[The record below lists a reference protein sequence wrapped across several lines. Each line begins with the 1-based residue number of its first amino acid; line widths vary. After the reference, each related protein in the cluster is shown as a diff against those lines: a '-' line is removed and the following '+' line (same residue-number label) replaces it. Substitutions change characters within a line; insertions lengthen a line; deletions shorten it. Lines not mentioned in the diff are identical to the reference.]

1 MVAPGGDGVRIA
13 VVGTN
18 DVHGQ
23 LLPTEDRGG
32 LVELSGYVAAL
43 RASGDADA
51 VLLVDAGDMWQGTLE
66 SNLDEGASVTAA
78 YEALGYAA
86 AAIGNHEFD
95 FGPAGRATPPAAA
108 RTAAPCVPAP
118 PTPPSRCSRR
128 TSSTKRAPAAGLGTT
143 CARRSCSMWPGST
156 SASSA

>member
-95 FGPAGRATPPAAA
+95 FGPAGRAATSAGRGDDARGALRARAAD
-108 RTAAPCVPAP
+108 AAFPLLAANLVDERGA
-118 PTPPSRCSRR
+118 SRR
-128 TSSTKRAPAAGLGTT
+128 AGTT
-143 CARRSCSMWPGST
+143 CAPRSC
-156 SASSA
+156 